1 VTAAREVPDVQAVP
15 PLLPLQPLP
24 LQIVGDPSAA
34 ACEGDSCAID
44 GHH

>member
-1 VTAAREVPDVQAVP
+1 VTDVREVPDVQQAVP
-15 PLLPLQPLP
+15 P

-44 GHH
+44 GHP

>member
-1 VTAAREVPDVQAVP
+1 MTDVREVPDVQQAV
-15 PLLPLQPLP
+15 P

-44 GHH
+44 GHP